1 MRARDSSNAA
11 FVGDIGN
18 PIDDLIVAD
27 IQDNILNARKGTAIH
42 EPRDGR
48 YLLAIGSKIY
58 VFSYFPSSKVS
69 AWSIYEPGFTVD
81 KWAYDGTQILA
92 RSGNKLYS
100 LGGAN
105 GTTYDNSTVTVQ
117 MPFLDAGRPA
127 TFKDFQSMDITCE
140 NTWNVS
146 IATDPQDITTLQDV
160 GTVANTTY
168 AQGRAS
174 IVGYST
180 HIAPRLTCTKSGSA
194 KIGNLAI
201 HFNESES
208 G

>member
-1 MRARDSSNAA
+1 
-11 FVGDIGN
+11 
-18 PIDDLIVAD
+18 
-27 IQDNILNARKGTAIH
+27 
-42 EPRDGR
+42 
-48 YLLAIGSKIY
+48 LLAIGSKVY

-69 AWSIYEPGFTVD
+69 AWSIYEPGFVID
-81 KWAYDGTQILA
+81 KWAFDGSQILC
-92 RSGNKLYS
+92 RSGNKLFS
-100 LGGAN
+100 LGGTN

-127 TFKDFQSMDITCE
+127 SFKDFTSLDMTCE
-140 NTWNVS
+140 NTWDISV
-146 IATDPQDITTLQDV
+146 ATDPQDITVLQDV

-168 AQGRAS
+168 GQGRAT

-180 HIAPRLTCTKSGSA
+180 HIAPRLTCSSTGSA